1 MTSEQFAN
9 LYLQHQT
16 DILKVLNSK
25 RIFDADLL
33 HDTYI
38 ALHDH
43 AQQATIDDF
52 VSTFVAFYR
61 ARYKRRSV
69 HESHYMVCDNATLTE
84 HYDRAEEDSDLDH
97 REQVGQ
103 RVDDL
108 IETFSKHPLPG
119 ERNHKRAVNILRLYR
134 DGLTFVEMARKM
146 KMSKQAVQQL
156 FERTIEK
163 LRITYRERERYSD
176 EC

>member
-61 ARYKRRSV
+61 ARYKRRGV

-84 HYDRAEEDSDLDH
+84 HYDRAEEESDLDH

-103 RVDDL
+103 RIDRL
-108 IETFSKHPLPG
+108 LRYFASHPQPG
-119 ERNHKRAVNILRLYR
+119 ERNHKRTCKILRLYCQ
-134 DGLTFVEMARKM
+134 GLNESEISNKL
-146 KMSKQAVQQL
+146 KISQQAVSQTL
-156 FERTIEK
+156 ARSVKRLK
-163 LRITYRERERYSD
+163 LVANRL
-176 EC
+176 

>member
-84 HYDRAEEDSDLDH
+84 HYDRAEEESDLDH

-103 RVDDL
+103 RIDCL
-108 IETFSKHPLPG
+108 LRYFASHPQPG
-119 ERNHKRAVNILRLYR
+119 ERNRKRTCKILRLYCQ
-134 DGLTFVEMARKM
+134 GLNESEISDKLKISQSAVSQSLARAI
-146 KMSKQAVQQL
+146 SRL
-156 FERTIEK
+156 K
-163 LRITYRERERYSD
+163 LIAKRL
-176 EC
+176 

>member
-84 HYDRAEEDSDLDH
+84 HYDRAEEESDLDH

-103 RVDDL
+103 RIDRL
-108 IETFSKHPLPG
+108 LRYFASHPQPG
-119 ERNHKRAVNILRLYR
+119 ERNHKRTCKILRLYCQ
-134 DGLTFVEMARKM
+134 GLNESEISNKLKISQSAVSQSLARAI
-146 KMSKQAVQQL
+146 SRL
-156 FERTIEK
+156 K
-163 LRITYRERERYSD
+163 LIAKRL
-176 EC
+176 

>member
-52 VSTFVAFYR
+52 TSIFVAFYR

-84 HYDRAEEDSDLDH
+84 HYNRAEEESDLDH

-103 RVDDL
+103 RIDRL
-108 IETFSKHPLPG
+108 LRYFASHPQPG
-119 ERNHKRAVNILRLYR
+119 ERNHKRTCKILRLYCQ
-134 DGLTFVEMARKM
+134 GLNESEISNKLKISQSAVSQSLARAI
-146 KMSKQAVQQL
+146 SRL
-156 FERTIEK
+156 K
-163 LRITYRERERYSD
+163 LIAKRL
-176 EC
+176 

>member
-84 HYDRAEEDSDLDH
+84 HYDRAEEESDIDH

-103 RVDDL
+103 RIDRL
-108 IETFSKHPLPG
+108 LRYFASHPQPG
-119 ERNHKRAVNILRLYR
+119 ERNHKRTCKILRLYCQ
-134 DGLTFVEMARKM
+134 GLNESEISNKL
-146 KMSKQAVQQL
+146 KISQQAVSQTL
-156 FERTIEK
+156 ARSVKRLK
-163 LRITYRERERYSD
+163 LVAKRL
-176 EC
+176 

>member
-52 VSTFVAFYR
+52 TSIFVAFYR

-84 HYDRAEEDSDLDH
+84 HYDRAEEESDLDH

-103 RVDDL
+103 RIDRL
-108 IETFSKHPLPG
+108 LRYFASHPQPG
-119 ERNHKRAVNILRLYR
+119 ERNHKRTCKILRLYCQ
-134 DGLTFVEMARKM
+134 GLNESEISNKLKISQSAVSQSLARAT
-146 KMSKQAVQQL
+146 SRL
-156 FERTIEK
+156 K
-163 LRITYRERERYSD
+163 LIAKRL
-176 EC
+176 

>member
-84 HYDRAEEDSDLDH
+84 HYDRAEEESDIDH

-103 RVDDL
+103 RIDRL
-108 IETFSKHPLPG
+108 LRYFASHPQPG
-119 ERNHKRAVNILRLYR
+119 ERNHQRTCKILRLYCQ
-134 DGLTFVEMARKM
+134 GLNESEISNKL
-146 KMSKQAVQQL
+146 KISQQAVSQTL
-156 FERTIEK
+156 ARSVKRLK
-163 LRITYRERERYSD
+163 LVAKRL
-176 EC
+176 

>member
-84 HYDRAEEDSDLDH
+84 HYDHAEEESDIDH
-97 REQVGQ
+97 REQLGQ
-103 RVDDL
+103 RIDRL
-108 IETFSKHPLPG
+108 LRYFASHPQPG
-119 ERNHKRAVNILRLYR
+119 ERNHKRTCKILRLYCQ
-134 DGLTFVEMARKM
+134 GLNESEISNTLKISQSAVSQSLARAI
-146 KMSKQAVQQL
+146 SRL
-156 FERTIEK
+156 K
-163 LRITYRERERYSD
+163 LIAKRL
-176 EC
+176 